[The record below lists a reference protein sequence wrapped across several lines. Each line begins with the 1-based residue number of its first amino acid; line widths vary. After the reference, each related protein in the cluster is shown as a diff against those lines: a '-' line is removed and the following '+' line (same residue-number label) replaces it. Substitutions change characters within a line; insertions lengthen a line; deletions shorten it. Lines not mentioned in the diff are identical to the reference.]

1 MKIRQYALSLLCRRM
16 TVLAEWEENPLWR
29 RLYIDFLR
37 QLEEEMYNGKNYLSR
52 RGWNSGGL

>member
-29 RLYIDFLR
+29 RLYIDFPAPI
-37 QLEEEMYNGKNYLSR
+37 
-52 RGWNSGGL
+52 RGGNA